1 MLATR
6 QVGLIPVEL
15 PQGTRAQFQIG
26 SDLKIE
32 VDDALLLQATF
43 RVYVLPIL
51 IMLACTALPVVI
63 FEMTEFEQ
71 IAAGILGLVMGLWW
85 SLFRFGGR
93 KQLDALRPR
102 IALDRLQ

>member
-1 MLATR
+1 MLASR
-6 QVGLIPVEL
+6 QGGLIPVEL

-32 VDDALLLQATF
+32 VDDALLVQATF
-43 RVYVLPIL
+43 KVYVLPVL
-51 IMLACTALPVVI
+51 IMLACTTLPVVI

-71 IAAGILGLVMGLWW
+71 IAAGILGLVVGLWW
-85 SLFRFGGR
+85 ALFRSGGR